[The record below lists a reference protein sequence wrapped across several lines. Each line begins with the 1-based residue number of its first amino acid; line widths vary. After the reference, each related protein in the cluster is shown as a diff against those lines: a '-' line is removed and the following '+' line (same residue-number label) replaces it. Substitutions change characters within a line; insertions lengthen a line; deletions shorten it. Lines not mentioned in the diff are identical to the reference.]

1 MSLRKRSSSS
11 SSLFSIPTLHK
22 LTGEKGNFRTSHYD
36 SPFVDLETAMARSFG
51 VRASTTSIRQKVKLY
66 ANTYKMSPDVTLNI
80 AKIQEIVKRNLQVSL
95 EFEKYDC
102 KRSRDISKVLSNGIL
117 QEVKMLGMA
126 RYRFVCTVTIG
137 ELKGQT
143 VRIASRC
150 VWDIEN
156 DNFVTE
162 SFYNNSLFAV
172 GTVFGIYY
180 E

>member
-1 MSLRKRSSSS
+1 MMSLRKRSSSS
-11 SSLFSIPTLHK
+11 SSLFSIPTSHK
-22 LTGEKGNFRTSHYD
+22 TTLGEKGNFRTSHYD

-51 VRASTTSIRQKVKLY
+51 IRASTMSSVKQKVKLY
-66 ANTYKMSPDVTLNI
+66 SNTYEMSPDIRLNI
-80 AKIQEIVKRNLQVSL
+80 SKIQEIVKRNLHVSL
-95 EFEKYDC
+95 EFE
-102 KRSRDISKVLSNGIL
+102 SRDLSKVLSNRIL
-117 QEVKMLGMA
+117 QEIKMLGMV

-150 VWDIEN
+150 VWDNEN